1 MTREALRALLE
12 RHAPADE
19 KERRDLATIL
29 EVLEHEGR
37 AADPFARTLFEPGHL
52 TGSAFVLDA
61 EEKNLL
67 MLHHG
72 RLNRWLQPG
81 GHGEPGESDPFL
93 VALRE
98 ATEES
103 GIAGLAAHPRAPRPF
118 DVDVHA
124 IPAKVKNGVTVEPPH
139 AHLDLRFVL
148 VAPAGAI
155 PVLSEESHALEWRPL
170 ALAAG
175 AGDADA
181 ALRRAIAKVRELVGR

>member
-1 MTREALRALLE
+1 VTSAELAALLE
-12 RHAPADE
+12 RHAPADD

-29 EVLEHEGR
+29 ELVR
-37 AADPFARTLFEPGHL
+37 RVSDPFSRAHYEPGHI

-61 EEKNLL
+61 AEKHLL

-81 GHGEPGESDPFL
+81 GHGEPGERDPFA

-103 GIAGLAAHPRAPRPF
+103 GIAGLRAHPRAARPF

-124 IPAKVKNGVTVEPPH
+124 IPAKVKNGVAVEPPH
-139 AHLDLRFVL
+139 AHLDVRYVL
-148 VAPAGAI
+148 VAPPGAV

-175 AGDADA
+175 DDADA
-181 ALRRAIAKVRELVGR
+181 ALRRAVAKVRALVER